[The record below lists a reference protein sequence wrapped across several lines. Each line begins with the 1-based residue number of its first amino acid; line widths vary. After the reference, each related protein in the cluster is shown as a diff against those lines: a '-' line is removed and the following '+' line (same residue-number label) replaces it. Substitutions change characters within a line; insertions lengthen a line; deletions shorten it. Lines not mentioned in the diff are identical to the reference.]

1 MEKRTPDP
9 ISVPAKD
16 SHTDGSIEEEVTS
29 PDHTLL
35 EFQKQRSMPKV
46 SLSDVTEVV
55 EKKLIEIDHFGELA
69 DADHKH
75 YGMLPAGTE
84 EVIVETL
91 KKQGSIKMEEPIQL
105 DEEEKKE

>member
-1 MEKRTPDP
+1 MEKRSPDP
-9 ISVPAKD
+9 ITVPAKD
-16 SHTDGSIEEEVTS
+16 PHTDGSIEEEVTS

-46 SLSDVTEVV
+46 SLSDVTDHV
-55 EKKLIEIDHFGELA
+55 EKHLIEIDHFGELA
-69 DADHKH
+69 DADHEH

-91 KKQGSIKMEEPIQL
+91 KKQGSIKMDHPMV
-105 DEEEKKE
+105 DDEEKKQ